1 MATLTTNYSLSKP
14 DVTDNVEIGV
24 LNNNFDK
31 IDTAIHTTKTI
42 ADSAKTSAGNAMPK
56 SGGTFTGQVVA
67 YKTNRTTIDVRNCVV
82 CNSSGTP
89 ISTNYLIF
97 NRK

>member
-24 LNNNFDK
+24 FNNNFDK

-56 SGGTFTGQVVA
+56 SGGIFTGQAVA
-67 YKTNRTTIDVRNCVV
+67 YSVNRTQSDLRNCTV
-82 CNSSGTP
+82 CNSSWNAV
-89 ISTNYLIF
+89 STDRLIF
-97 NRK
+97 LRK